1 MILTFGTYNLEYG
14 GIDRG
19 DDARLRRQLALLDEA
34 GADVWALQECN
45 WGGTGALYLAE
56 QALGMR
62 GFLARSA
69 RCRGGG
75 LAVLVCETSGIAVT
89 GTRHEE
95 GPPFWHGAAVVHAE
109 VAGFGPL
116 RLASAHL
123 APSSPSQRL
132 IEAEA
137 LALLAERDE
146 LGPLVIGGDWNAVPV
161 AGPAPDTG
169 GIHPGKARRK
179 LDSRAAEAL
188 AEYMTDAG
196 AYLGD
201 TAPTVGHR
209 SSDKLAYR
217 CDRVYTTLP
226 GESIAGYQVV
236 CEDVPE
242 SDHRPVVA
250 RFRLGG

>member
-14 GIDRG
+14 GIDHG
-19 DDARLRRQLALLDEA
+19 SDARLRRQLALLDDA

-45 WGGTGALYLAE
+45 WGGSGALYLAE

-69 RCRGGG
+69 RHPRGG
-75 LAVLVCETSGIAVT
+75 LAVLVCETSGITIT

-95 GPPFWHGAAVVHAE
+95 GPPYWHGVAVVHAE

-116 RLASAHL
+116 RFASAHL
-123 APSSPSQRL
+123 APSSPAQRL
-132 IEAEA
+132 IESEA
-137 LALLAERDE
+137 LALLAEKDD

-161 AGPAPDTG
+161 GGPAPDTG

-179 LDSRAAEAL
+179 LDSRAAGAL

-196 AYLGD
+196 ACLGA

-209 SSDKLAYR
+209 SADRLAYL
-217 CDRVYTTLP
+217 CDRVYT
-226 GESIAGYQVV
+226 
-236 CEDVPE
+236 
-242 SDHRPVVA
+242 
-250 RFRLGG
+250 